1 MDELPDEIYD
11 EVLEC
16 SEKGNVLMEQKEYQR
31 AIDTFEAAF
40 KKLPAPVEKW
50 DAFLWLKASI
60 GDARFFMKDYE
71 EAAEIFFDAMNGP
84 DGAHN
89 PFILLRLGQC
99 LYEQGSERA
108 IDYMCKAYF
117 LEGEEIFSD
126 EDEKYFNAVKG
137 ALSVR

>member
-1 MDELPDEIYD
+1 
-11 EVLEC
+11 
-16 SEKGNVLMEQKEYQR
+16 VLMEQKEYQR